1 MYDSKVNLIQCSVSV
16 CDALN
21 CKIERTWI
29 DVELNI
35 ETCEEILLLP
45 GFLGLCTLLLLWPGL
60 VILHVTKVEEL
71 VWPDSLEWAVLFIN
85 GIVGVVIS
93 NLLWLWLVV
102 VICHLCRLSVF
113 VYVAYAAV

>member
-45 GFLGLCTLLLLWPGL
+45 GFLGLCTLLLPVSYTHLTLPT
-60 VILHVTKVEEL
+60 ILRV
-71 VWPDSLEWAVLFIN
+71 
-85 GIVGVVIS
+85 
-93 NLLWLWLVV
+93 
-102 VICHLCRLSVF
+102 
-113 VYVAYAAV
+113 

>member
-1 MYDSKVNLIQCSVSV
+1 
-16 CDALN
+16 
-21 CKIERTWI
+21 
-29 DVELNI
+29 
-35 ETCEEILLLP
+35 LLFS

-71 VWPDSLEWAVLFIN
+71 VWPDSLEWAVLFVS

-102 VICHLCRLSVF
+102 VASNYFSFVSSGSAICSHPHGSVS
-113 VYVAYAAV
+113 VITQ